1 MILPYFQF
9 VMRFRSQILILT
21 TFLAFTALQA
31 QFGTITVTIDDH
43 LLKDN
48 DRQELASLAENI
60 ERFYSSQVWDED
72 YQDLA
77 IPLHIQLV
85 FEGTA
90 QKGGQKTYHAQVLVS
105 DGLDL
110 RYFDKSVQ
118 FYYNSGSSLFYDQ
131 AVFDPLTSFLT
142 FYTYLILGGY
152 EDTYELHGGNYA
164 YEQARVIALRAVSS
178 DYPKGWAQRLITLN
192 EIIAN
197 KGLREARF
205 AFYLARDR
213 FKEGHVDESLA
224 EFKNMM
230 KGLELVFENFPRGRT
245 LYFLRAHNE
254 ELANYLK
261 ILGQEEMLTR
271 LLEMDPENK
280 EVYQKAIAELGD

>member
-1 MILPYFQF
+1 MQ
-9 VMRFRSQILILT
+9 FRSQIL
-21 TFLAFTALQA
+21 FLTALLLTVPLNG
-31 QFGTITVTIDDH
+31 QFGTISVTVDDH

-48 DRQELASLAENI
+48 DRQELATLGENI
-60 ERFYSSQVWDED
+60 ERFFSSQVWDED

-77 IPLHIQLV
+77 IPMHIQLV

-105 DGLDL
+105 DGMDL

-118 FYYNSGSSLFYDQ
+118 FYYNPGSSLFYDQ
-131 AVFDPLTSFLT
+131 AVFDPLTSFLA
-142 FYTYLILGGY
+142 FYTYLILGGH

-164 YEQARVIALRAVSS
+164 YEQARVIGLRAVSS

-192 EIIAN
+192 EVIAN

-213 FKEGHVDESLA
+213 FNEGHVDEALA

-230 KGLELVFENFPRGRT
+230 KGLELVFANYPRGRAV
-245 LYFLRAHNE
+245 YFLKAHNE
-254 ELANYLK
+254 ELVHYLK
-261 ILGQEEMLTR
+261 ILGQTKILIR
-271 LLEMDPENK
+271 LQEMDPENK
-280 EVYQKAIAELGD
+280 AVYGQAIAELEN